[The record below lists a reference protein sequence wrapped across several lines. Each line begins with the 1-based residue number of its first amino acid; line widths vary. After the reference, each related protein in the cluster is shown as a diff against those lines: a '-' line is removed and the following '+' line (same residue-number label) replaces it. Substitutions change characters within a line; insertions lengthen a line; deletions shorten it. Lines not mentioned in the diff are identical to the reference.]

1 MSDKKA
7 KKTGARST
15 VLDVITGKIG
25 KITGL
30 ITVVVALLTGVA
42 QMLGGAQKISEMWAP
57 GRRLPGPDCFDVKMD
72 VRPTTVP
79 VRKWDTVRFDLTGW
93 NKCKQTLAVHVAF
106 KATSDAVRIE
116 PPFRSPDQAACRG
129 DENPACWEIRT
140 LDRAKE
146 VKWTLTPPR
155 LTQLGPLA
163 DPITVDINWT
173 VYDTETKKRLRAGT
187 SGLTVRGDASP

>member
-1 MSDKKA
+1 MDREPTPEVASEFPDEA
-7 KKTGARST
+7 GART
-15 VLDVITGKIG
+15 RVLRGI
-25 KITGL
+25 
-30 ITVVVALLTGVA
+30 
-42 QMLGGAQKISEMWAP
+42 
-57 GRRLPGPDCFDVKMD
+57 R
-72 VRPTTVP
+72 
-79 VRKWDTVRFDLTGW
+79 
-93 NKCKQTLAVHVAF
+93 HVAF

-129 DENPACWEIRT
+129 DENPACWEVRT